1 MNHSLQNTVTL
12 TNKLGL
18 HARAAAVFVQVASK
32 FQSKIQ
38 LKKPNNSGWVNG
50 KSILNVMTLDASY
63 GCQIIISAEG
73 PDAIQAL
80 KRLTKLVN
88 DKFGEKE

>member
-1 MNHSLQNTVTL
+1 MKHSLQNTVIL

-18 HARAAAVFVQVASK
+18 HTRAASAFVQVAST

-38 LKKPNNSGWVNG
+38 LKKPNNSNWVNG
-50 KSILNVMTLDASY
+50 KSILSIMTLEAIC
-63 GCQIIISAEG
+63 GCQIIISVKG
-73 PDAIQAL
+73 TDATRAL
-80 KRLTKLVN
+80 KKLTKLVN

>member
-1 MNHSLQNTVTL
+1 MKHPLQNTVTL
-12 TNKLGL
+12 INKLGL
-18 HARAAAVFVQVASK
+18 HTRAASAFVQVANK

-50 KSILNVMTLDASY
+50 KSILSVMTLDASC
-63 GCQIIISAEG
+63 GCQIIISVEG
-73 PDAIQAL
+73 SDDMQAL